1 MSSLRDE
8 NYTSIQGWMINKLNL
23 KGNEL
28 IVYAIIFGFSQAEEQ
43 VFNGGLKYLAEWT
56 NSTKQ
61 GVMKNLKSLVE
72 KGYICKRE
80 NYINGVKFCEYYAT
94 ELDGVLNKVQRGIKQ
109 SSTDGGKQSLTNNKE
124 EILNKNINNKEKGNR
139 FAPPTIEQVKEY
151 CQERN
156 NGIDAEYFV
165 AYYTARDWV
174 LSNGKKMKDWKSS
187 IITWEKRNFNDR
199 KPKQDES
206 RFCKNESTLEYP
218 F

>member
-28 IVYAIIFGFSQAEEQ
+28 IVYAIIYGFSQAEEQ

-109 SSTDGGKQSLTNNKE
+109 SLTDGGKQSLTNNKE
-124 EILNKNINNKEKGNR
+124 EILNININSKEKGNR
-139 FAPPTIEQVKEY
+139 FAPPTIEEVKEY
-151 CQERN
+151 CKERN
-156 NGIDAEYFV
+156 NNIDAEYFI

-187 IITWEKRNFNDR
+187 IITWEKRDFNDR